1 MGRPFAAILRIA
13 PDKETSNFKL
23 EFDFGNSNPDDEPE
37 EVDFSGQQTLGK
49 CPKCGGSVYEHG
61 MNYVCEN
68 LPARKCDFRSGKV
81 ILRQEIQREQ
91 MQKLL
96 TTGRTD
102 LLDAFV
108 SNRNGRRFKAFLVR
122 QPDGKVGFE
131 FAPRAAKAGADDG
144 AAKPAKGKKAAPA
157 TVAEKPAPVK
167 KRAAKAKK

>member
-1 MGRPFAAILRIA
+1 LKTKSCCHGA
-13 PDKETSNFKL
+13 E
-23 EFDFGNSNPDDEPE
+23 NPSPVSSAKYFCPMCPGVESDEP
-37 EVDFSGQQTLGK
+37 GN

-131 FAPRAAKAGADDG
+131 FAPRAAKTGADDG